1 MKFTLIEDNKI
12 LYIGNSKDPTKTL
25 SEINVFNIISRLNIN
40 IQNSETLFNTDK
52 KKSQQKK
59 YIRYSF
65 KTLLNKIIRNSFM

>member
-52 KKSQQKK
+52 KK
-59 YIRYSF
+59 IPAEEIH
-65 KTLLNKIIRNSFM
+65 KI